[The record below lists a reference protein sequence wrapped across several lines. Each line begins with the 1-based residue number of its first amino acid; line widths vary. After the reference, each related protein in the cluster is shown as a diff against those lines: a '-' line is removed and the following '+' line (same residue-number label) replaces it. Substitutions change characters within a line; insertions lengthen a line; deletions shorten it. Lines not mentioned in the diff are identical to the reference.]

1 MRKADLVS
9 KVSEST
15 GVPKV
20 DVLVTVEAMFKEIR
34 ESLTA
39 GENVYVRGFG
49 SFVVKRRA
57 QKVGRNILAET
68 SVVIPEHYIPAF
80 RPSKTFT
87 DKVKRSVKS
96 VASSKAKTA
105 KRKNKKS

>member
-9 KVSEST
+9 KIAENT
-15 GVPKV
+15 GVAKV
-20 DVLVTVEAMFKEIR
+20 DVLVTVEALFKEIR
-34 ESLTA
+34 ESLTN

-57 QKVGRNILAET
+57 QKVGRNIQQNT
-68 SVVIPEHYIPAF
+68 SVVIPEHYIPSF

-87 DKVKRSVKS
+87 DKVKRNVKT
-96 VASSKAKTA
+96 VAKSKAKVA
-105 KRKNKKS
+105 KTKKKA